1 MRFRFTLRSASLSS
15 PAAPTSRHPMNIGQS
30 LKVLAR
36 NLSLAGI
43 LCMFAACRGQVD
55 APQTAGPDV
64 DVMTLQPQSIALITE
79 VPGHTSA
86 FLTAEVR
93 PQVSGTILRRDFRE
107 GTDVKAGQLLYQ
119 IDPQTYQVVYYS
131 DKAALSLAEA
141 IAARQRSGDL
151 RATEQQDDDADVEH
165 KLEQADVVAARAALD
180 RARTDLVATRITA
193 PISGR
198 IGVSTITTGAYVTAG
213 QPTALATIL
222 QLDPMYVDLT
232 LSPTD
237 IQHVMRQRASGE
249 AQQAGV
255 DTAEVGLRLSDGTE
269 YAYTGK
275 LQFSAVPPPAG
286 TESVTVRAVFPN
298 PDGLLLAGM
307 SVHAQLR
314 EGVRTQ
320 AVLVPR
326 GSVICDTT
334 GHASV
339 LVVGSSTRVEVRPI
353 TIEFLV
359 GDQWLIGSGLKA
371 GDRIVV
377 DALQRVR
384 PSITVAAR
392 LVSKQVPV
400 ADGPL
405 NTPDSLSAYAE
416 DCRSA
421 SSIDDS
427 SHSSNH
433 RSSEGSLDE
442 EFSSPDSRSIVED
455 EHNFF

>member
-1 MRFRFTLRSASLSS
+1 MCFPICS
-15 PAAPTSRHPMNIGQS
+15 IVQS

-36 NLSLAGI
+36 SLCLAGI
-43 LCMFAACRGQVD
+43 LCIIAACRGQVD
-55 APQTAGPDV
+55 APQTAAPEV
-64 DVMTLQPQSIALITE
+64 DVMTVQSQSIALITE

-107 GTDVKAGQLLYQ
+107 GTDVRAGQLLYQ
-119 IDPQTYQVVYYS
+119 IDPQTYQLAYSS
-131 DKAALSLAEA
+131 DKAALSQAEA
-141 IAARQRSGDL
+141 IAAAQRARQRSGYL
-151 RATEQQDDDADVEH
+151 RTTEQRDDDADVEYRWT
-165 KLEQADVVAARAALD
+165 QADVVAARAALD

-198 IGVSTITTGAYVTAG
+198 IGVSTVTSGAEVTAG

-222 QLDPMYVDLT
+222 QLDPIYVDLT

-237 IQHVMRQRASGE
+237 IQHVMPQLTNSE
-249 AQQAGV
+249 EQQAGV
-255 DTAEVGLRLSDGTE
+255 GAAEVGLRLSEGTE

-275 LQFSAVPPPAG
+275 LQLSAVLPPAG

-307 SVHAQLR
+307 SVRAQLR

-320 AVLVPR
+320 ALLVPR
-326 GSVICDTT
+326 RSVICDTT

-339 LVVGSSTRVEVRPI
+339 LVIGPSSRVEVRPV
-353 TIEFLV
+353 TTEFLV

-384 PSITVAAR
+384 AGIAVTAR
-392 LVSKQVPV
+392 LVSKPGPV
-400 ADGPL
+400 GVGPH
-405 NTPDSLSAYAE
+405 NTPDSLYAE
-416 DCRSA
+416 DCRGVP
-421 SSIDDS
+421 SID
-427 SHSSNH
+427 
-433 RSSEGSLDE
+433 GA
-442 EFSSPDSRSIVED
+442 
-455 EHNFF
+455 